1 MHTTAHAHGMVGRFR
16 HNQKP
21 FHDATTEKRR
31 KVKFL
36 FFFSFSS
43 PDPLMCPTDSE
54 TGFGHRHHRF
64 GLERVDHGGRQ
75 TLGRANGFD
84 GNGMGGKCPFSV
96 FSTTTT
102 KATRPDHSDT
112 ITIIIGVAPPN
123 RTEISFGD
131 QLLASVCPTD
141 SICVCHVHRSQ
152 EQDGTATD
160 TTNVCLL

>member
-1 MHTTAHAHGMVGRFR
+1 MRLARSAKVVASRKCHMHTTAHAHGMVGRFR

-75 TLGRANGFD
+75 TLGSGREGGGLRWKWNERQMSLFCFHDGHESNTDRPQRHNNNNNRSGAPKQNRNLVRRSAFGFRL
-84 GNGMGGKCPFSV
+84 PY
-96 FSTTTT
+96 
-102 KATRPDHSDT
+102 
-112 ITIIIGVAPPN
+112 
-123 RTEISFGD
+123 
-131 QLLASVCPTD
+131 
-141 SICVCHVHRSQ
+141 
-152 EQDGTATD
+152 
-160 TTNVCLL
+160 